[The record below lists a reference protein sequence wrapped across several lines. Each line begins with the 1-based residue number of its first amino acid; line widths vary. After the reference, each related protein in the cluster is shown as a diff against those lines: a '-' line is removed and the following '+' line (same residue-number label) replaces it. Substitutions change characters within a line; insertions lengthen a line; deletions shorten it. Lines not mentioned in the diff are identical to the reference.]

1 MKCFFFF
8 YEDNLDLMI
17 MVAAR
22 TASSD
27 TQVVVSITVARA
39 RKDTSVLHSLP
50 QERNGSTARE
60 KVSVQSSVEED
71 LGGRLRMAQ
80 EAAHVGDGSPSVGD
94 EMGQLIGDGCSNS
107 RTNCLLRAY
116 VNRSNFS
123 LKLALSSV
131 FCSNMSSCSLCRAS
145 LRLWIPLASHLPKVL
160 QTSRSMYPRYT
171 FSRSWSSKTRPAKLL
186 RIRGCSSLLTR
197 PKRFAIS
204 FIIFII
210 SQNS

>member
-1 MKCFFFF
+1 
-8 YEDNLDLMI
+8 MI

-27 TQVVVSITVARA
+27 THVVDSITVART

-50 QERNGSTARE
+50 QERKGSTTRE
-60 KVSVQSSVEED
+60 KSSVQSFVEEG

-80 EAAHVGDGSPSVGD
+80 EAAHVGDGSPCFGD
-94 EMGQLIGDGCSNS
+94 GMGQLTGDGCSSS
-107 RTNCLLRAY
+107 RPTCIFRAD
-116 VNRSNFS
+116 VNRSNLA

-131 FCSNMSSCSLCRAS
+131 FCSTMSSCSACRAS

-171 FSRSWSSKTRPAKLL
+171 FSRSWSSKTRPAKPLEENNE
-186 RIRGCSSLLTR
+186 ICQHT
-197 PKRFAIS
+197 
-204 FIIFII
+204 
-210 SQNS
+210 